1 MNFNIDNY
9 GGKSIVPLK
18 CGNMSGTAFF
28 ISRTQLLTATHL
40 LGDAIEQNAVITV
53 KINHE
58 KWVECSIA
66 SRLEDNGNPSD
77 VTLLNY
83 SEKAEYPPLELLSS
97 SFHDGEDLKIIGYPM
112 EIGNGFDYFGLNIRA
127 IHKINDDIALQS
139 GLTYDVVAV
148 RNDLL
153 DLYSYGG
160 FSGSPILN
168 EYGKVVGVATDQLYN
183 SLSFTSIKKIGKYLK
198 RFNIRFIEDD
208 DRYDP
213 TPYGNGY
220 AHKKLDEKLKQAGRR
235 YSRNFHIPNS
245 YFDSVL
251 SSFCHINT
259 DNFKSETFDM
269 FKILANKLHETAKQY
284 ILNRNIPQNP
294 FLNYDEGNKEIEELM
309 PLLIEEMLDLRIKGS
324 DTRVVTN
331 PDRAKWNKLR
341 NMMESYLELK
351 NYEKGNVISISAAA
365 GMGKT
370 HSLCKFI
377 DDNRHGV
384 QFYLFFGNEFK
395 DEKPKNM
402 ILDQMG
408 WTQDAFKELNGKMKQ
423 NNKYAIF
430 VIDGINE
437 GAGYFYW
444 IANLKTFLD
453 LFQDLDHLKVI
464 ISYREMRESDELRKE
479 LDGIAEEL
487 RLSGFEHARS
497 AIEEHLDH
505 YKIKAVLNE
514 ILKYKEFSFPLYLR
528 LFCDAFRDKQTE
540 PRYITR
546 DEVYRMYLKSKNRD
560 ICRMVDEKPD
570 KDITNAMIDYLV
582 NESVTRYQLADVPVE
597 NAIKRSNRLV
607 PYRTWSKNLLHILF
621 QENILKEYKLNDY
634 EKTLVGLEFD
644 SIGDY
649 LKMRKLTESLKE
661 TDLKEL
667 VLRISARLQN
677 KTLKYLW
684 PTSYNVLKYIFTDHR
699 FNEDTLKVFMN
710 NDILKS
716 CFLSSLPEMHIE
728 DEEYRKT
735 IGNVL
740 KLIMGKDR
748 YLSSPKNI
756 LYNFESYHEDL
767 ISSIHD
773 NLMKMSMAE
782 RDMEWTMQVNELSGH
797 PYAIN
802 RLIWYLEDSANLN
815 KLIIIIGWMLTS
827 TVVNFRAKLIK
838 VLRELFR
845 KEKLVETISHTI
857 DLFKDADDPYIM
869 QGITAAAYAALVLE
883 RNSEATRRIA
893 DEMLR
898 TFYADRKKA
907 PTDLIIRNWTMK
919 SVELAYILDSTYNGW
934 EDLKKMM
941 PFNFVENPLEGLSEE
956 PMDEGYFGETSG
968 GKALYHSLFLWDFAR
983 YVIGTNNYQYSPI
996 FHFADKGNKERL
1008 NEGGVNLTLIQNAIA
1023 RIIKDLYGYSDTIGN
1038 RDKNDGRN
1046 TRFSNGRERI
1056 GKKYQWLGLYR
1067 VLCYLCDN
1075 CSLTLDRWSDRKKTA
1090 QYNFPWLTGYI
1101 PHTDHTL
1108 TIDEGLSATSEEF
1121 FDKIENEY
1129 NGGIDTSKWTSKE
1142 DYKPT
1147 PKCMLTD
1154 KKGRKWLVLQGFDT
1168 QSFYQNENRY
1178 VMSVWYNTVLVRRED
1193 RDVFLEWCRKDANIR
1208 QDFMNSG
1215 HYDYMWNDYPT
1226 ANAYTERHYDIN
1238 LKKEWGCPCD
1248 VYRSVEVQL
1257 QEYFEGSDNEDEF
1270 LASAYSPHPCIMQSM
1285 KLHNAERGV
1294 IKDEEGNIIALNIN
1308 PTYSRMSAMVIRRDK
1323 LDEYLKEK
1331 DLCLFYFLSANKQEV
1346 APGYKSTGDILLECL
1361 REYNPDAEDQIKDIK
1376 PFDTYSAE
1384 FEEKRG
1390 DMHRERD
1397 LEFDDLFEEIK
1408 FNIVNSRKSKLK
1420 DTSQRGHSIK

>member
-9 GGKSIVPLK
+9 GGRSIVPLR

-28 ISRTQLLTATHL
+28 ISRDQLLTATHL
-40 LGDAIEQNAVITV
+40 LGDAIQHNVAIEV

-58 KWVECSIA
+58 EWIECSIA

-77 VTLLNY
+77 ITLLNY
-83 SEKAEYPPLELLSS
+83 SGIGEYPPLELLSS
-97 SFHDGEDLKIIGYPM
+97 SFHEGEDLKIIGFPM
-112 EIGNGFDYFGLNIRA
+112 EIGNGFDYFGLDIRA
-127 IHKINDDIALQS
+127 IHEIKDDIALQS
-139 GLTYDVVAV
+139 RLTYDVVAV

-168 EYGKVVGVATDQLYN
+168 EFGKVVGVATDQLYN
-183 SLSFTSIKKIGKYLK
+183 SLSFTSIRKIAQHLK

-208 DRYDP
+208 DRYDS

-235 YSRNFHIPNS
+235 YSRDFHIPNS
-245 YFDSVL
+245 DLDSVL

-269 FKILANKLHETAKQY
+269 FKILVGKLHETAKQH
-284 ILNRNIPQNP
+284 ILNGKIPENP

-309 PLLIEEMLDLRIKGS
+309 PLLIEEMLDMKIKGS
-324 DTRVVTN
+324 DTKVVTN

-341 NMMESYLELK
+341 KMMETYLEVK
-351 NYEKGNVISISAAA
+351 DYEKANVISISAPA

-377 DDNRHGV
+377 DDNRHRA

-395 DEKPKNM
+395 DAPQKNM

-408 WTQDAFKELNGKMKQ
+408 WTQDAFEELNEKMKQ

-444 IANLKTFLD
+444 IANVKTFLD
-453 LFQDLDHLKVI
+453 IFQNLNHLKVI
-464 ISYREMRESDELRKE
+464 ISYREMRESDDLRKE
-479 LDGIAEEL
+479 LDGIAVEYG
-487 RLSGFEHARS
+487 LSGFEHARS
-497 AIEEHLDH
+497 AIEKHLKH
-505 YKIKAVLNE
+505 YKVKATLNE

-528 LFCDAFRDKQTE
+528 LFCDAFKDKHIE
-540 PRYITR
+540 LHYMTR
-546 DEVYRMYLKSKNRD
+546 DEVYRIYLKSKNRD
-560 ICRMVDEKPD
+560 ICRMVDERPD

-597 NAIKRSNRLV
+597 NAIKRANRLA

-621 QENILKEYKLNDY
+621 QENILKEYKLNGYD
-634 EKTLVGLEFD
+634 KTLVGLEFD

-667 VLRISARLQN
+667 VRRISDRLQN
-677 KTLKYLW
+677 ETLKDLW
-684 PTSYNVLKYIFTDHR
+684 PTNYNVLKYIFTDHR
-699 FNEDTLKVFMN
+699 FEEDTLMGFMN
-710 NDILKS
+710 NDIVKS
-716 CFLSSLPEMHIE
+716 CFISSLPEMHIE
-728 DEEYRKT
+728 DEEYRKAV
-735 IGNVL
+735 GNIL
-740 KLIMGKDR
+740 KLIIKKDR

-767 ISSIHD
+767 IYSIHD
-773 NLMKMSMAE
+773 NLMRMSMAD
-782 RDMEWTMQVNELSGH
+782 RDLEWTMQVNELSSH

-802 RLIWYLEDSANLN
+802 RLIWYLEDSANHN
-815 KLIIIIGWMLTS
+815 KLITIIGWMLTS
-827 TVVNFRAKLIK
+827 TAVNFRAKLIK
-838 VLRELFR
+838 VLRDLFR
-845 KEKLVETISHTI
+845 KEKLKETISHAI
-857 DLFKDADDPYIM
+857 DLFKEADDPYIM
-869 QGITAAAYAALVLE
+869 QGITAAAYAALTLE
-883 RNSEATRRIA
+883 RNSKVTCQIA
-893 DEMLR
+893 DEILKM
-898 TFYADRKKA
+898 FYADKDAA

-919 SVELAYILDSTYNGW
+919 IVELASILNRSYKGWDS
-934 EDLKKMM
+934 LKKMM
-941 PFNFVENPLEGLSEE
+941 PFNSVENPLEGLSEE
-956 PMDEGYFGETSG
+956 PIDEGYFGETSG
-968 GKALYHSLFLWDFAR
+968 GKALYYSLFLWDFAR

-996 FHFADKGNKERL
+996 FHFADKGNKEPL
-1008 NEGGVNLTLIQNAIA
+1008 NKDGVNLTLIQNAIA

-1038 RDKNDGRN
+1038 RDHNDGRN
-1046 TRFSNGRERI
+1046 TRFSNDRERI

-1075 CSLTLDRWSDRKKTA
+1075 CSLTLDRWSDRMKTA
-1090 QYNFPWLTGYI
+1090 QYNFPWLTEYI

-1108 TIDEGLSATSEEF
+1108 SIDEGLSATSEEF

-1147 PKCMLTD
+1147 TKCMLTD
-1154 KKGRKWLVLQGFDT
+1154 KKERDWLVLHGFDT

-1178 VMSVWYNTVLVRRED
+1178 VMSVWYNTVLVRRRD
-1193 RDVFLEWCRKDANIR
+1193 RDVFLEWCRKGANIR

-1215 HYDYMWNDYPT
+1215 HYEYMWNDYPA
-1226 ANAYTERHYDIN
+1226 ANAYIERRYDIN

-1248 VYRSVEVQL
+1248 VYRTVEAQL

-1270 LASAYSPHPCIMQSM
+1270 LASAYSPYPCIMQSM

-1308 PTYSRMSAMVIRRDK
+1308 PTYPRMSAMVIRK
-1323 LDEYLKEK
+1323 ENLDEYLKEK
-1331 DLCLFYFLSANKQEV
+1331 DLCLFYFMLANKQEV
-1346 APGYKSTGDILLECL
+1346 ASEYTLVGDIILESL
-1361 REYNPDAEDQIKDIK
+1361 KEYVPNAEMSINDIK
-1376 PFDTYSAE
+1376 PFDMYSTD
-1384 FEEKRG
+1384 FEKKKDG
-1390 DMHRERD
+1390 TDKNRD
-1397 LEFDDLFEEIK
+1397 LQFDDLFEEIK
-1408 FNIVNSRKSKLK
+1408 FNIVNSRKS
-1420 DTSQRGHSIK
+1420 